1 MPITSEFHYTVEK
14 WQRQGG
20 RILALFFVY
29 AAQFL
34 EALSSETGPLSSLG
48 PDRIPFEKHDIGRIN
63 LLAPTWT
70 S

>member
-1 MPITSEFHYTVEK
+1 MTGPEEY
-14 WQRQGG
+14 
-20 RILALFFVY
+20 LFFVY
-29 AAQFL
+29 AAQVL
-34 EALSSETGPLSSLG
+34 EVLSSETDPPSSLG